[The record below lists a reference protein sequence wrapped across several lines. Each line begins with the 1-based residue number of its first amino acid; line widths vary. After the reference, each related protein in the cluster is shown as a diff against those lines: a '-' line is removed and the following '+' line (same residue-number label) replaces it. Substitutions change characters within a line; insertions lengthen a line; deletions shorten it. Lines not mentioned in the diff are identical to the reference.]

1 MKTLQLF
8 RCPGMNV
15 MVTSN
20 GRGRSAFLRD
30 GMYTLS
36 VRANAIYEPLLDS
49 NRLTFA
55 VRYDLNN
62 FFDDFASEGSPWV
75 SPT

>member
-1 MKTLQLF
+1 
-8 RCPGMNV
+8 

-30 GMYTLS
+30 GMYTRSTLS
-36 VRANAIYEPLLDS
+36 ARANAIYEPLLDS
-49 NRLTFA
+49 SRLSFA

-62 FFDDFASEGSPWV
+62 FFDDFASEGSP
-75 SPT
+75 